1 VRGSRLS
8 ASAGKIDSKQ
18 EQRLAK
24 KEKYLVG
31 LDIGSTKTCALIAEI
46 ADEQVKFLALGAAES
61 KGLRKGL
68 IVNLDSTVSSIRRA
82 VEEAE
87 SVANVPV
94 DSAVIGVAGGHV
106 RGINSRGGI
115 TLGQRARD
123 IERDDVRRAIDA
135 ARNITLPDDREVLH
149 VLPHEFIVD
158 AQDGIRDAIGM
169 VGQKLSV
176 NVHLVTS
183 SVAATQ
189 NLVTAAN
196 KAGILINDTVLE
208 PLASAES
215 CLTQDERDLGCCLLD
230 IGGGTTELIVYGG
243 GVVRHTG
250 AVPVGGDHF
259 TNDLAVGLRTPIP
272 EAEKIKRRHG
282 YAASSFLKEGGA
294 IEIASV
300 GDRPPRNIFAHMLTD
315 IIEPRSMELLALIRD
330 DLQRAGLDGQIP
342 AGFVLAGGGA
352 LLRGLDE
359 LAEQA
364 FHLPVRI
371 AEPKGLADLPEQVA
385 QPEYAT
391 VVGLVLYG
399 AKMRRSAPQRV
410 GNLVSKLKSMFA
422 GAS

>member
-1 VRGSRLS
+1 M
-8 ASAGKIDSKQ
+8 
-18 EQRLAK
+18 
-24 KEKYLVG
+24 G
-31 LDIGSTKTCALIAEI
+31 LDIGSTKTSVLIAEV
-46 ADEQVKFLALGAAES
+46 DEHQVKFLALGAAES

-94 DSAVIGVAGGHV
+94 ESALIGVAGSHV
-106 RGINSRGGI
+106 RGVNSRGGV
-115 TLGQRARD
+115 TLGNRPRD
-123 IERDDVRRAIDA
+123 IEREDVRRAIDTS
-135 ARNITLPDDREVLH
+135 RNISLPEDREVLH

-158 AQDGIRDAIGM
+158 AQDGIRDAVGM
-169 VGQKLSV
+169 VGHRLEA

-196 KAGILINDTVLE
+196 KAGILISDTVLE
-208 PLASAES
+208 PLAAAES
-215 CLTQDERDLGCCLLD
+215 CLMQDERDLGCCLLD
-230 IGGGTTELIVYGG
+230 IGGGTTELIVYGS

-272 EAEKIKRRHG
+272 EAERIKHRHG
-282 YAASSFLKEGGA
+282 CAAASLLQEDTA

-300 GDRPPRNIFAHMLTD
+300 GDRPPRTIFARALTD
-315 IIEPRSMELLALIRD
+315 IIEPRATEFLALLRD
-330 DLQRAGLDGQIP
+330 ELQRAGVLGQIP
-342 AGFVLAGGGA
+342 AGFILTGGGA
-352 LLRGLDE
+352 RLHGLAE
-359 LAEQA
+359 LAEDT

-371 AEPKGLADLPEQVA
+371 AEPKGLVDLPEQVA

-391 VVGLVLYG
+391 VVGLVLYA
-399 AKMRRSAPQRV
+399 AKARRTQPQRA
-410 GNLVSKLKSMFA
+410 NNMMSKLKAMFA

>member
-1 VRGSRLS
+1 
-8 ASAGKIDSKQ
+8 
-18 EQRLAK
+18 LAK
-24 KEKYLVG
+24 KDKYLVG
-31 LDIGSTKTCALIAEI
+31 LDIGSTKTSVLIAEV
-46 ADEQVKFLALGAAES
+46 EGELVKFLALGAAES

-94 DSAVIGVAGGHV
+94 EEAVIGVAGGHV
-106 RGINSRGGI
+106 RGVNSRAGI
-115 TLGQRARD
+115 TLGNRPRD
-123 IERDDVRRAIDA
+123 IERDDVRRAVDA
-135 ARNITLPDDREVLH
+135 ARNITLPEDREVLH
-149 VLPHEFIVD
+149 VLPHEFRVD
-158 AQDGIRDAIGM
+158 AQDGIRDAVGM
-169 VGQKLSV
+169 VGQRLEA

-183 SVAATQ
+183 SVAGTQ

-196 KAGILINDTVLE
+196 RAGILISDTILE

-215 CLTQDERDLGCCLLD
+215 SLTQDERDLGCCLLD

-243 GVVRHTG
+243 GVVRHTS
-250 AVPVGGDHF
+250 AVAIGGDHF

-272 EAEKIKRRHG
+272 EAERIKRRHG
-282 YAASSFLKEGGA
+282 CAASAFMKADGP

-300 GDRPPRNIFAHMLTD
+300 GDRPPRTIFAHMLTD
-315 IIEPRSMELLALIRD
+315 IIEPRAMELLSLIRD

-342 AGFVLAGGGA
+342 AGFVLVGGGA
-352 LLRGLDE
+352 RLHGLDE
-359 LAEQA
+359 IAEQS
-364 FHLPVRI
+364 FHLPVRV

-399 AKMRRSAPQRV
+399 AKVRRSSPQRP

>member
-1 VRGSRLS
+1 M
-8 ASAGKIDSKQ
+8 
-18 EQRLAK
+18 
-24 KEKYLVG
+24 
-31 LDIGSTKTCALIAEI
+31 
-46 ADEQVKFLALGAAES
+46 
-61 KGLRKGL
+61 
-68 IVNLDSTVSSIRRA
+68 
-82 VEEAE
+82 
-87 SVANVPV
+87 
-94 DSAVIGVAGGHV
+94 
-106 RGINSRGGI
+106 
-115 TLGQRARD
+115 
-123 IERDDVRRAIDA
+123 
-135 ARNITLPDDREVLH
+135 
-149 VLPHEFIVD
+149 VD

-169 VGQKLSV
+169 VGQRLEA

-183 SVAATQ
+183 SIAATQ

-196 KAGILINDTVLE
+196 RAGILVNDTVLE

-243 GVVRHTG
+243 GVVRHTS

-282 YAASSFLKEGGA
+282 CAATSLLHEDAS

-300 GDRPPRNIFAHMLTD
+300 GDRPPRTIFARMLTD
-315 IIEPRSMELLALIRD
+315 IIEPRAMELLALIRD

-342 AGFVLAGGGA
+342 AGFILAGGGA
-352 LLRGLDE
+352 RLNGLID
-359 LAEQA
+359 LAEQS

-391 VVGLVLYG
+391 VVGLVMYG
-399 AKMRRSAPQRV
+399 AKTRRNAPQRA

>member
-1 VRGSRLS
+1 
-8 ASAGKIDSKQ
+8 
-18 EQRLAK
+18 LAK
-24 KEKYLVG
+24 KDRYIIG
-31 LDIGSTKTCALIAEI
+31 LDVGSTKTCALIAEI
-46 ADEQVKFLALGAAES
+46 DGEQVKFLALGAAES

-82 VEEAE
+82 IEEAE
-87 SVANVPV
+87 GVANVPV
-94 DSAVIGVAGGHV
+94 ESAVIGVAGGHV
-106 RGINSRGGI
+106 RGVNSRGGV
-115 TLGQRARD
+115 TLGNRARD
-123 IERDDVRRAIDA
+123 IERDDVRRAVDA
-135 ARNITLPDDREVLH
+135 ARNITLPEDREVLH
-149 VLPHEFIVD
+149 VLPHEFMVD
-158 AQDGIRDAIGM
+158 AQDGIRDAVGM
-169 VGQKLSV
+169 VGQRLEA

-183 SVAATQ
+183 SIAATQ

-196 KAGILINDTVLE
+196 RAGILVSDTILE
-208 PLASAES
+208 PLASAEAS
-215 CLTQDERDLGCCLLD
+215 LTQDERDLGCCLLD

-243 GVVRHTG
+243 GVVRHTS

-282 YAASSFLKEGGA
+282 YAASSLLHEDTS

-300 GDRPPRNIFAHMLTD
+300 GDRPPRTIFARMLTD
-315 IIEPRSMELLALIRD
+315 IIEPRAMELLALIRE
-330 DLQRAGLDGQIP
+330 DLQRSGLDRQIP

-352 LLRGLDE
+352 RLNGLID
-359 LAEQA
+359 LAEQS

-391 VVGLVLYG
+391 VVGLVMYG
-399 AKMRRSAPQRV
+399 AKTRRNAPQRA

>member
-1 VRGSRLS
+1 M
-8 ASAGKIDSKQ
+8 
-18 EQRLAK
+18 AK
-24 KEKYLVG
+24 KDKYLVG

-46 ADEQVKFLALGAAES
+46 DEEQVKFLALGAAES

-87 SVANVPV
+87 GVAGVPV
-94 DSAVIGVAGGHV
+94 ESALIGVAGGHV
-106 RGINSRGGI
+106 RGVNSRGSV
-115 TLGQRARD
+115 TLGHRPRD

-135 ARNITLPDDREVLH
+135 ARNITLPEDREVLH

-158 AQDGIRDAIGM
+158 AQVGIRDAIGM
-169 VGQKLSV
+169 VGRRLEA

-196 KAGILINDTVLE
+196 RAGILISDTVLE

-230 IGGGTTELIVYGG
+230 IGGGTTELLVYGG
-243 GVVRHTG
+243 GVVRHTS

-272 EAEKIKRRHG
+272 EAEKIKRKHG
-282 YAASSFLKEGGA
+282 CVSASFLLEDTG

-300 GDRPPRNIFAHMLTD
+300 GDRPPRTIFPRMLTD
-315 IIEPRSMELLALIRD
+315 IIEPRAMELLSLIRD
-330 DLQRAGLDGQIP
+330 DLQRGGLDGQIP

-352 LLRGLDE
+352 RMHGLDE
-359 LAEQA
+359 MAEHA

-371 AEPKGLADLPEQVA
+371 AEPKGLADLPELVA

-391 VVGLVLYG
+391 VVGLVMYG
-399 AKMRRSAPQRV
+399 AKARRTAPQRP
-410 GNLVSKLKSMFA
+410 GNLVSKLKAMFA

>member
-1 VRGSRLS
+1 M
-8 ASAGKIDSKQ
+8 
-18 EQRLAK
+18 AK
-24 KEKYLVG
+24 KDKYLVG
-31 LDIGSTKTCALIAEI
+31 LDIGSTKTCVLIVEV
-46 ADEQVKFLALGAAES
+46 EGELVKFLALGAAES

-68 IVNLDSTVSSIRRA
+68 IVNLDATVSSIRRA

-94 DSAVIGVAGGHV
+94 EEALIGVAGGHV
-106 RGINSRGGI
+106 RGVNSRGGI
-115 TLGQRARD
+115 TLGHRPRD
-123 IERDDVRRAIDA
+123 IERDDVRRAVDA
-135 ARNITLPDDREVLH
+135 ARNITLPEDREVLH
-149 VLPHEFIVD
+149 VLPHEFMVD
-158 AQDGIRDAIGM
+158 AQTGIRDAIGM
-169 VGQKLSV
+169 VGQRLET

-196 KAGILINDTVLE
+196 KAGILISDTVLE

-215 CLTQDERDLGCCLLD
+215 CLTQDERDLGCALLD
-230 IGGGTTELIVYGG
+230 IGGGTTEVIVYGG
-243 GVVRHTG
+243 GVVRHSS
-250 AVPVGGDHF
+250 AVGIGGDHF

-272 EAEKIKRRHG
+272 EAERIKRRHG
-282 YAASSFLKEGGA
+282 CAASAFMKKEEGS

-300 GDRPPRNIFAHMLTD
+300 GDRPPRTIFAHMLTD
-315 IIEPRSMELLALIRD
+315 IIEPRAMELLSLIRD

-352 LLRGLDE
+352 RLHGLDE
-359 LAEQA
+359 LAEQS

-385 QPEYAT
+385 QPDYAT

-399 AKMRRSAPQRV
+399 ARTRRSSPQRA
-410 GNLVSKLKSMFA
+410 GNIVSKLKAMFA

>member
-1 VRGSRLS
+1 
-8 ASAGKIDSKQ
+8 
-18 EQRLAK
+18 
-24 KEKYLVG
+24 
-31 LDIGSTKTCALIAEI
+31 
-46 ADEQVKFLALGAAES
+46 
-61 KGLRKGL
+61 
-68 IVNLDSTVSSIRRA
+68 

-87 SVANVPV
+87 GVANVPV
-94 DSAVIGVAGGHV
+94 ESAVIGVAGGHV
-106 RGINSRGGI
+106 RGVNSRGGV
-115 TLGQRARD
+115 TLGNRARD
-123 IERDDVRRAIDA
+123 IERDDIRRAVDA
-135 ARNITLPDDREVLH
+135 ARNITLPEDREVLH
-149 VLPHEFIVD
+149 VLPHEFMVD
-158 AQDGIRDAIGM
+158 AQDGIRDAVGM
-169 VGQKLSV
+169 VGQRLEA

-183 SVAATQ
+183 SIAATQ

-196 KAGILINDTVLE
+196 RAGILVSDTVLE
-208 PLASAES
+208 PLASAEA

-243 GVVRHTG
+243 GVVRHTS

-282 YAASSFLKEGGA
+282 CAASSLLHEDTS

-300 GDRPPRNIFAHMLTD
+300 GDRPPRTIFARMLTD
-315 IIEPRSMELLALIRD
+315 IIEPRAMELLALIRD

-342 AGFVLAGGGA
+342 AGFILAGGGA
-352 LLRGLDE
+352 RLNGLID
-359 LAEQA
+359 LAEQS

-391 VVGLVLYG
+391 VVGLVMYG
-399 AKMRRSAPQRV
+399 AKTRRNATQRS
-410 GNLVSKLKSMFA
+410 GNLVSKLKAMFA